1 MPSLRRI
8 AARLE
13 SATPGA
19 RDGGIGV
26 ELGFRPTSA
35 RQPESLRD
43 WADLGP
49 ALTVPAVGGVS
60 KVFRILRAARIATP
74 REPLWLVGRAEE
86 AGALLARA
94 IGAPLLLQVRPRSR
108 LRFIAWTEAGVEA
121 VSDVADVIEAPD
133 AWLVLR
139 RGGRMPVRIPRARV
153 VRRQTECERWLEVVG
168 VERS

>member
-19 RDGGIGV
+19 RDGGVGV
-26 ELGFRPTSA
+26 ELGFRPTSP
-35 RQPESLRD
+35 RQPETLRD

-49 ALTVPAVGGVS
+49 ALTVPAVAGVS
-60 KVFRILRAARIATP
+60 KVFRILRAARIAPP
-74 REPLWLVGRAEE
+74 REPLWLVGRSEE

-121 VSDVADVIEAPD
+121 VNDVADVIEAPD

-139 RGGRMPVRIPRARV
+139 RGGRLPVRIPRARV
-153 VRRQTECERWLEVVG
+153 VRRHTECERWLEVVG
-168 VERS
+168 VERA